1 MKGKGRGV
9 ASSHRFKN
17 AYYSMRGVRISGFEG
32 WETCRS
38 KGDSGRIGGLASVAY
53 RVL

>member
-17 AYYSMRGVRISGFEG
+17 AYYSMRGLESQDLKAGRPAGARVIAGESV
-32 WETCRS
+32 
-38 KGDSGRIGGLASVAY
+38 DSLQ
-53 RVL
+53 